1 VLTLTLERMEGY
13 KYVFGN
19 ITLDFNAKV
28 ENENILHR
36 QLGIRVYIRT
46 VMVMM
51 LQYKPCNIEIS
62 GC

>member
-1 VLTLTLERMEGY
+1 M
-13 KYVFGN
+13 K

-28 ENENILHR
+28 GKENILHR
-36 QLGIRVYIRT
+36 QLGIRVYIRI

-51 LQYKPCNIEIS
+51 LQYKPCHIKIS